1 MHWKIPNEFGTI
13 VSNTILIDTSV
24 LVALIDKED
33 KWHPKAM
40 ALEVALAEHDY
51 ELLYLDCVFS
61 EAVSVICRRAEEQ
74 RRGQEFDT
82 ILTALLEQTPVQRL
96 LWLMGEAERLID
108 PIFALVRSSSGQLG
122 FNDALLALICQ
133 ELGVSLIA
141 SYDKDF
147 DRIPWLRR
155 ITQANQL

>member
-1 MHWKIPNEFGTI
+1 

-33 KWHPKAM
+33 KWHSKAM
-40 ALEVALAEHDY
+40 ALEIALAERDY

-61 EAVSVICRRAEEQ
+61 EAISVIGRRAEEQ
-74 RRGQEFDT
+74 RRGDEFDA
-82 ILTALLEQTPVQRL
+82 ILMALLERAPAQRL

-108 PIFALVRSSSGQLG
+108 PILSLIRSSSGQLG
-122 FNDALLALICQ
+122 FNDALLALVCQ

-155 ITQANQL
+155 ITQADEF